1 MTNRDD
7 GMALQALLFDVDGT
21 LAETEEVH
29 RQAFN
34 EAFRAFGLDWVW
46 DRALYGELLKVTG
59 GRERMRH
66 YAQSRELAIA
76 ADPEFPH
83 LVGRIHQHK
92 TRLYGEILAGGEV
105 SLNPGVARLLG
116 DAREA
121 GLRLAI
127 ATTTTPENVEALL
140 APTLGTD
147 AMGWF
152 DAIGAGDCVPEKKP
166 APDIYDWVMRELALP
181 PQSCI
186 AFEDSANGVRSSRAA
201 ELPVLVT
208 PGLYTRDDDFAGATA
223 VISHLGEPGLPFD
236 VLAGELPDGRYV
248 DVDWLQRLVGR

>member
-1 MTNRDD
+1 MIDRDEGMT
-7 GMALQALLFDVDGT
+7 LQALLFDVDGT

-29 RQAFN
+29 RRAFN
-34 EAFRAFGLDWVW
+34 EAFQAFGLGWQW

-66 YAQSRELAIA
+66 FAETRKLPIA
-76 ADPEFPH
+76 ADPGFAD
-83 LVGRIHQHK
+83 LVRRIHQHK
-92 TRLYGEILAGGEV
+92 TRRYGEILADGEV
-105 SLNPGVARLLG
+105 LLNPGVERLLAE
-116 DAREA
+116 ARHA

-140 APTLGTD
+140 TPTLGAD

-152 DAIGAGDCVPEKKP
+152 DAIGAGDCVPQKKP

-181 PQSCI
+181 PQACI
-186 AFEDSANGVRSSRAA
+186 AFEDSANGVRSARAA

-223 VISHLGEPGLPFD
+223 VISHLGEPEQPFE
-236 VLAGELPDGRYV
+236 VLAGTVPEGRYV
-248 DVDWLQRLVGR
+248 DVGWLRGVVEG